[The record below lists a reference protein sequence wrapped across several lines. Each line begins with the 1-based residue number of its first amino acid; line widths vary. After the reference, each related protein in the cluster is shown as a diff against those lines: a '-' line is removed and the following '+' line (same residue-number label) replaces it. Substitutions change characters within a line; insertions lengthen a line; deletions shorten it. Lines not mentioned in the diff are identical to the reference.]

1 MVFLHRFTPVTS
13 MKLVDKLSRHSSDTP
28 YFSLEF
34 FPPRTEQGFSNL
46 LTRINGL
53 ANLKPIAVSI
63 TWGAGG
69 STRDRSLELAGF
81 CQAGNGLDTI
91 LHLTC
96 TNMEKGLVDEVL
108 TTAMERGISTILAL
122 RGDPPR
128 GEEYWIPTDPRFQH
142 AEDLVTYIKQHPTFS
157 SHFCIGVAG
166 YPDGHSDGG
175 TEDEQLTYLKRK
187 VDAGAEFIVTQLFYD
202 VHRFKSWLGK
212 VRARGITVPI
222 IPGVMP
228 LQTYAMFTRMTALCN
243 ATVPEHIQTQLDA
256 IKHDDQ
262 LVKEYGVNLAVTMIR
277 SILSDGDVKG
287 VHFGTLNLEKSV
299 RRILDE
305 LGWTHVPTHSA
316 NQIITDT
323 TESPHVL
330 PPPPDST
337 HPVTFTISPAE
348 ATQHA
353 TSSLAETR
361 TGTSIATAEALVRGW
376 DDFPNGRFGD
386 AKSPAFGN
394 VDPWDGGGLGVSPR
408 AAIAQWG
415 HPTTQSD
422 LTSLFLSYL
431 RAETSTTPFSPT
443 PLSTESESII
453 SQLVALTSQALWTV
467 ASQPAVDA
475 VLSSDPVVGWGPR
488 GGRVF
493 QKAFVEFFCE
503 QELVGR
509 LDDAFMIWND
519 FGLCYPPDSPSRK
532 LIEEVT
538 KSRWL
543 VSIVHH
549 DYKNQDALWEF
560 LKEHMK
566 T

>member
-1 MVFLHRFTPVTS
+1 
-13 MKLVDKLSRHSSDTP
+13 
-28 YFSLEF
+28 
-34 FPPRTEQGFSNL
+34 
-46 LTRINGL
+46 
-53 ANLKPIAVSI
+53 
-63 TWGAGG
+63 
-69 STRDRSLELAGF
+69 
-81 CQAGNGLDTI
+81 
-91 LHLTC
+91 
-96 TNMEKGLVDEVL
+96 MEKGLVDEVL
-108 TTAMERGISTILAL
+108 MTAMERGISTILAL

-142 AEDLVTYIKQHPTFS
+142 AEDLVIYIKQHPTSS

-175 TEDEQLTYLKRK
+175 TEDEQLTYLKRN

-202 VHRFKSWLGK
+202 VYRFKSWLGK
-212 VRARGITVPI
+212 VRARGIMVPV
-222 IPGVMP
+222 IPGVTP

-243 ATVPEHIQTQLDA
+243 ATVPEPIQTQLDA
-256 IKHDDQ
+256 INHDDQ
-262 LVKEYGVNLAVTMIR
+262 LVQEYGVNLAITMIR

-287 VHFGTLNLEKSV
+287 IHFGTLNLEKSLIKSSPCV
-299 RRILDE
+299 LPPFQSAPEFILWMLWD
-305 LGWTHVPTHSA
+305 A
-316 NQIITDT
+316 
-323 TESPHVL
+323 TESPRVL
-330 PPPPDST
+330 PPPSDST
-337 HPVTFTISPAE
+337 HPITFTISPAE

-361 TGTSIATAEALVRGW
+361 TGASIATAEALVRGW
-376 DDFPNGRFGD
+376 DDFPNGRGFGSI
-386 AKSPAFGN
+386 ATSRH
-394 VDPWDGGGLGVSPR
+394 R
-408 AAIAQWG
+408 AMG
-415 HPTTQSD
+415 HPITQAD

-431 RAETSTTPFSPT
+431 RAEISTTPFSPT
-443 PLSTESESII
+443 PLSAESESII
-453 SQLVALTSQALWTV
+453 SQLLTLTSHGLWTV

-509 LDDAFMIWND
+509 LARAVEQFGDGWVTYFAGDSEDGFETNIADDGSNAVTWGVFPGQEVAQPTIIDRDSFLAWKDDAFMIWND

-532 LIEEVT
+532 LIEEVG

-549 DYKNQDALWEF
+549 DYKNQNALWEF

-566 T
+566 A